1 MNTFNFKIN
10 PYNQK
15 LIKAFLILIAFFSIL
30 TAIDS
35 TGQMSSFLSL
45 SSFSLEKKHF
55 WQLTTYIFL
64 LPNPAVSIGFI
75 LRLAINLYIFWFCT
89 SFITK
94 WKGSWQLFW
103 FIFSAT
109 LFFTL
114 VALPLLSFFP
124 MPLFGLNILMC
135 SIVVA
140 WLMLAGDL
148 RFHLFHF
155 TIKAKWM
162 VLNLILIR
170 VFYNFYLGFHL
181 AAILNILVALFT
193 YLYALII
200 WRHKSPFPGL
210 SAFEEPLT
218 RLFKKKEK

>member
-15 LIKAFLILIAFFSIL
+15 LVKVFLILISFFSIL

-35 TGQMSSFLSL
+35 TGQISSLLILSP
-45 SSFSLEKKHF
+45 FTLEKKYF
-55 WQLTTYIFL
+55 WQLITYIFL
-64 LPNPAVSIGFI
+64 LPNPDVSIGFI

-94 WKGSWQLFW
+94 WKGSLQLFW

-114 VALPLLSFFP
+114 VALPLISFFP
-124 MPLFGLNILMC
+124 APLFGLNILMC
-135 SIVVA
+135 AIVVA
-140 WLMLAGDL
+140 WLMLVGDL
-148 RFHLFHF
+148 RFHVFHF

-162 VLNLILIR
+162 VINLILIR
-170 VFYNFYLGFHL
+170 VFYNFFLGFHL
-181 AAILNILVALFT
+181 AAILNILAALFT
-193 YLYALII
+193 YLYALIV
-200 WRHKSPFPGL
+200 WQQKSPFPVL
-210 SAFEEPLT
+210 YAFEEPLT